1 MQNKYILI
9 VCFNCN
15 FMKKIFLFLI
25 LISFINGYSQ
35 ISSLK
40 KDSISINDYI
50 KSQKSKNKN
59 PDILVINDKKWV
71 DIIKNYSNSKQKLK
85 ADEFQKKLKK
95 KTIVE
100 RFINDD
106 KSVDQDI
113 ISIIKKGDIISIKSL
128 YDGLSTEV
136 LFNKERT
143 PKNINLELK
152 SLFFE
157 SINNPELELSAAS
170 MISSLKIDGFEKI
183 ISDRL
188 LTGKSTNELS
198 LFYCLSDANISK
210 SKDYSLVLQGI
221 DYFINSVINTN
232 KYILN
237 TGAYSDD
244 KNLFK
249 QSILSKKINNMI
261 FLAEKENDEK
271 LKEKLLN
278 FCVQLLNKYP
288 ITIMTLTD
296 SNLYGNQMFSDIS
309 EKGNQLDILNILVYR
324 NDLRAL
330 YFLKLIK
337 ELSNTNNFQYLNN
350 FQFDFLYWKFGENI
364 SDETLNKFL
373 TDYQYYVAVIY
384 ELDKKGILF
393 NDDNL
398 MIKVLSNY
406 EKTPTRSGDRK
417 AVYPD
422 DAFLNQIKDIMTVFY
437 KLDKSKFS
445 FLLNN
450 SIKKYKD
457 DKDLFLKLY
466 EEFNRSSIFSY
477 LLNQKLQEN
486 TSSIYPASFL
496 FDPGIYLNPQKIE
509 ICNSFKKE
517 MDSLNYK
524 IFKRYP
530 QEEYE
535 CCDDTSTSRILL
547 NVLKNNSDEEMKK
560 IEYFLDSKSTP
571 KKEEDS
577 DYSNE
582 NEINCYLLFNNVVYF
597 MKLKNSVND
606 EDMIFNNLSQ
616 KLLNSIG
623 SSNRFVKLDFWKD
636 GKTYLYSFGNPEVI
650 ESAVNKYDF
659 KN

>member
-1 MQNKYILI
+1 MRK
-9 VCFNCN
+9 
-15 FMKKIFLFLI
+15 LFLI
-25 LISFINGYSQ
+25 VILVFYSKGYSQ
-35 ISSLK
+35 INSLK
-40 KDSISINDYI
+40 KDSITINEYI
-50 KSQKSKNKN
+50 KSQKAKNKN

-71 DIIKNYSNSKQKLK
+71 DIIKNYSNSKLKFK
-85 ADEFQKKLKK
+85 ADQVQKKLVKK
-95 KTIVE
+95 SIVE
-100 RFINDD
+100 RLINED
-106 KSVDQDI
+106 KSVNQDI
-113 ISIIKKGDIISIKSL
+113 ISIIKKGDINSIKSL
-128 YDGLSTEV
+128 YDNLSTEG
-136 LFNKERT
+136 LFNNEKKS
-143 PKNINLELK
+143 KNINPDLK
-152 SLFFE
+152 ALFFE
-157 SINNPELELSAAS
+157 SINNPELELSSAS
-170 MISSLKIDGFEKI
+170 MISSLKIDGFEKVI
-183 ISDRL
+183 RDRL
-188 LTGKSTNELS
+188 LTGKSINELE

-210 SKDYSLVLQGI
+210 SKDYLALIEGI

-237 TGAYSDD
+237 TGTYSDER
-244 KNLFK
+244 NLFK
-249 QSILSKKINNMI
+249 QAIFSKKINYMI
-261 FLAEKENDEK
+261 SLAEKENDQK

-288 ITIMTLTD
+288 ITIKTLTD
-296 SNLYGNQMFSDIS
+296 SHLYENQIFSDIS
-309 EKGNQLDILNILVYR
+309 EKGNQLDILNILVIH
-324 NDLRAL
+324 NDSRAL
-330 YFLKLIK
+330 SFLKLIK
-337 ELSNTNNFQYLNN
+337 ELSNTNN

-364 SDETLNKFL
+364 SNETLNKFL

-398 MIKVLSNY
+398 MIKVLSYY
-406 EKTPTRSGDRK
+406 EKTPTREGGRN
-417 AVYPD
+417 VPFPD
-422 DAFLNQIKDIMTVFY
+422 DSFLNQIKDIMTVFY
-437 KLDKSKFS
+437 KLDKSKFL

-457 DKDLFLKLY
+457 DKDLFFKLY

-496 FDPGIYLNPQKIE
+496 FDPGIYLNLQKIE
-509 ICNSFKKE
+509 ICNSFRKE

-560 IEYFLDSKSTP
+560 IEYFLDSKYTP
-571 KKEEDS
+571 KKDEDS

-650 ESAVNKYDF
+650 ESTVNKYDF